1 VVVVYG
7 GSISRKWWGDGT
19 MDSEGESL

>member
-7 GSISRKWWGDGT
+7 GSILGKGWGDGT
-19 MDSEGESL
+19 MDSKGEIL